1 MRICAGSE
9 REFQIPNSS
18 ARQFAPTPS
27 PCPPAF
33 RSVEHDQSGHVGRH
47 LTAHRLDRLTQRLF
61 VEGIVGGFLLA
72 AMCQQDAQGFVERGD
87 RIAGVVRW

>member
-1 MRICAGSE
+1 
-9 REFQIPNSS
+9 
-18 ARQFAPTPS
+18 
-27 PCPPAF
+27 
-33 RSVEHDQSGHVGRH
+33 
-47 LTAHRLDRLTQRLF
+47 